1 LSAATAPGRDPLRG
15 IHVAVYSDA
24 LALGGAEV
32 NLSRVLTG
40 LPESVR
46 VTIVAVEPE
55 VLSWLSRQRPAAAT
69 ELIAPI
75 ADRSD
80 VRGILAH
87 RRLFRRLGAD
97 VAHFNLS
104 AASSCQWAILAATT
118 VPGLKRIAVE
128 NSPMGTW
135 SALSS
140 RLKRFTSARLHGHV
154 AVGTTTARLIEE
166 QSGLPRCSVGTL
178 YHGVPDVAHEPV
190 ERPKDP
196 TVLTVARHD
205 PVKGIDVLLEAMAQ
219 VPPPT
224 RAVLIG
230 DGSEGPALREQCA
243 RLGLDDRVEFRQL
256 PWGEQRAADLMWAF
270 DGLVL
275 PSRVEGFPVTIA
287 EAMLAGIPVVATDV
301 GSVREAVE
309 HGVTGWVVPSE
320 DPAALAAAIGE
331 LVDDAERARRM
342 GARAR
347 EVAEERFTVDATVQS
362 YLELYRRVLDD

>member
-1 LSAATAPGRDPLRG
+1 MSAAPGAAPSLTGV
-15 IHVAVYSDA
+15 HVAVYSDA

-55 VLSWLSRQRPAAAT
+55 VLAWLGRQRPAAAT
-69 ELIAPI
+69 ELISPI

-80 VRGILAH
+80 VRGILEH

-118 VPGLKRIAVE
+118 IPGLKRIAVE

-135 SALSS
+135 SSLSS
-140 RLKRFTSARLHGHV
+140 RLKRFTAKRLHGHV
-154 AVGTTTARLIEE
+154 AVGTTTARLIEQ
-166 QSGLPRCSVGTL
+166 QSGLPHGSVGTL
-178 YHGVPDVAHEPV
+178 YHGVPEVSHDPV
-190 ERPKDP
+190 DRPDEP

-205 PVKGIDVLLEAMAQ
+205 PVKGLDVLLDALAL

-230 DGSEGPALREQCA
+230 DGPEGPALRAQCE
-243 RLGLDDRVEFRQL
+243 RLGLSDRVEFREL

-309 HGVTGWVVPSE
+309 HGRTGWVVPSE
-320 DPAALAAAIGE
+320 DPRALAEAIGE
-331 LVDDAERARRM
+331 LVADPERARQM

-347 EVAEERFTVDATVQS
+347 EVAEQRFTVDATVTA
-362 YLELYRRVLDD
+362 YLELYRRVLAA